1 MRLILLGP
9 PGAGKGTQA
18 QFIKAHYGILQI
30 ATGDILRHEVKEGSP
45 LGKEARAYMDKGAL
59 VPDELIIAIVKKKLA
74 DPACQQG
81 FLLDGFPRTVAQAEA
96 LISSGIE
103 IDKVLLLDVPDE
115 ILVERLSGRW
125 VHSASGRVYHRIFQ
139 PPTVEG
145 YDDITHEPLI
155 QREDDKEETVRQRL
169 MVYRLQTAPLVA
181 FYQTRGILVSIN
193 GQLSTDQVFN
203 KIKEGILHVNR

>member
-1 MRLILLGP
+1 M
-9 PGAGKGTQA
+9 
-18 QFIKAHYGILQI
+18 QI

-103 IDKVLLLDVPDE
+103 IDKVLLLDKVLFP
-115 ILVERLSGRW
+115 
-125 VHSASGRVYHRIFQ
+125 
-139 PPTVEG
+139 
-145 YDDITHEPLI
+145 
-155 QREDDKEETVRQRL
+155 
-169 MVYRLQTAPLVA
+169 
-181 FYQTRGILVSIN
+181 
-193 GQLSTDQVFN
+193 
-203 KIKEGILHVNR
+203 KIIVGLPKNPVI